1 MSVLMLILFSAFS
14 FAVAFTFLDAWY
26 LIYFIIIYLRYR
38 LADPKIKVL
47 EEGLRYSWVLPSDLD
62 MLGHMNNSRY
72 AREADFA
79 RYLYMF
85 QCRLLQTIW
94 NCKYTT
100 VLVASSWRFRRS
112 LKLGEHFA
120 IRTRMLGWDD
130 HSFYLEQQFISCQ
143 DGFVCAVLLAR
154 HHVTG
159 ISPSKVLQILYG
171 RQSLYLASTWLLFFQ
186 TRPMES
192 SFPLLQI
199 PTLKRGQERSIK

>member
-1 MSVLMLILFSAFS
+1 MLVLTFFLFSAFCLG
-14 FAVAFTFLDAWY
+14 VAISFTFLDAWY
-26 LIYFIIIYLRYR
+26 LLYFIIMYLRYR
-38 LADPKIKVL
+38 LGAPKIKVL

-62 MLGHMNNSRY
+62 LMGHMNNSRY

-112 LKLGEHFA
+112 LKLGERFA

-159 ISPSKVLQILYG
+159 VPPSKVLQILYG
-171 RQSLYLASTWLLFFQ
+171 RQVDSPEIPEDVHYWLKSN
-186 TRPMES
+186 RINSERVKKE
-192 SFPLLQI
+192 LQQNN
-199 PTLKRGQERSIK
+199 KSK